1 MAQNPKQNTRPVI
14 GVTGNAKRFSPSWLC
29 IRLSLFLVG
38 AKAVRISTKKAYEK
52 TQLQGLVISGGDD
65 IHPALYQQ
73 APEGKA
79 HYDPERDALESE
91 YIAYAFANNLPIL
104 GICRGY
110 QLMNVIRGGNLFA
123 DIRNMRRVTKN
134 RASLLPTK
142 TVHLIPGS
150 LLHKVFGRNT
160 IKVNSLHHQAIQDL
174 GDNIQP
180 IAFDNDQI
188 AQAISASDLP
198 NMLGVQWHPEYL
210 LYLPSQRAV
219 FAWLVKKA
227 KAYHA

>member
-1 MAQNPKQNTRPVI
+1 MAQNVRQNTQPII
-14 GVTGNAKRFSPSWLC
+14 GVTGNAKRFSPSWFC
-29 IRLSLFLVG
+29 IRLSLALAG
-38 AKAVRISTKKAYEK
+38 AKAVRISTKKSFDK

-79 HYDPERDALESE
+79 HYNPDRDALESE
-91 YIAYAFANNLPIL
+91 YISYAFANNLPIL

-123 DIRNMRRVTKN
+123 DIRNMRKLTRN
-134 RASLLPTK
+134 RASLLATK
-142 TVHLIPGS
+142 TVHIIPGTR
-150 LLHKVFGRNT
+150 LHKIVGRGK
-160 IKVNSLHHQAIQDL
+160 ISVNSLHHQAIQDL
-174 GDNIQP
+174 GQNIQP
-180 IAFDNDQI
+180 IAFDNDQL
-188 AQAISASDLP
+188 AQSITATDLP

-210 LYLPSQRAV
+210 FYLKAQRGI

-227 KAYHA
+227 RAYHA